1 MANNVWDIKNDL
13 VVEYQTG
20 SPATWYAIQAD
31 VFQLDI
37 DRGITVEQGVLARP
51 DVGQMTV
58 QLVKKDLTDL
68 VTGPAYKA
76 NMPIRVKYRPSP
88 DTAPTTY
95 FTIFYGFIST
105 VSMQFNVES
114 QKLDISIQADDTTKI
129 LTSTRLGSFS
139 ITGSIATRG
148 YRTVMDQLA
157 TAVSAIDS
165 RVSLVQSGSGSS
177 SSYQRAY
184 TYLEVLSGELLNQFL
199 DAELGWCYSQ
209 RSGANQFYITRTD
222 ITSLKGTAWNS
233 ANKTVSNVHSSST
246 NHYCMNYI
254 DLSYDTDGLVND
266 VKVIETNSTPASDT
280 TATDPTSIT
289 NYGRWPANFEVN
301 MEPGSS
307 PLYTYMEDWA
317 GQVVTNANPRQIR
330 RVACPAVRRDGT
342 MSTVADLE
350 IASPLQVEFVDPNNS
365 SNKIQQV
372 LLITRISH
380 SITPDH
386 WEVTLDLWR
395 GM

>member
-114 QKLDISIQADDTTKI
+114 QKLDITIQADDTTKI
-129 LTSTRLGSFS
+129 LT
-139 ITGSIATRG
+139 AP
-148 YRTVMDQLA
+148 V
-157 TAVSAIDS
+157 
-165 RVSLVQSGSGSS
+165 
-177 SSYQRAY
+177 
-184 TYLEVLSGELLNQFL
+184 
-199 DAELGWCYSQ
+199 
-209 RSGANQFYITRTD
+209 
-222 ITSLKGTAWNS
+222 
-233 ANKTVSNVHSSST
+233 
-246 NHYCMNYI
+246 
-254 DLSYDTDGLVND
+254 
-266 VKVIETNSTPASDT
+266 
-280 TATDPTSIT
+280 
-289 NYGRWPANFEVN
+289 
-301 MEPGSS
+301 
-307 PLYTYMEDWA
+307 
-317 GQVVTNANPRQIR
+317 
-330 RVACPAVRRDGT
+330 
-342 MSTVADLE
+342 
-350 IASPLQVEFVDPNNS
+350 
-365 SNKIQQV
+365 
-372 LLITRISH
+372 
-380 SITPDH
+380 
-386 WEVTLDLWR
+386 
-395 GM
+395 